1 MNCAKSQDNT
11 PNFDELLIADLKQA
25 INLLEEDVLY
35 QLQLSLEEYNQYCQA
50 KYLPNSIDKINT
62 PENETITKNLEDL
75 RNKIKNHL
83 RVYGVLEVEEFSDAG
98 EKLIEFAE
106 KPQGSIHDFEQIF
119 LDKLKNAQARKQA
132 QKD

>member
-1 MNCAKSQDNT
+1 MSKPENEWLNCAKSQDNT

-35 QLQLSLEEYNQYCQA
+35 QLQLSLEEYDQYCQA
-50 KYLPNSIDKINT
+50 KYLPNSIDKINIS
-62 PENETITKNLEDL
+62 ENETITKTLEGL

-83 RVYGVLEVEEFSDAG
+83 RVYGVLEVGEFSDAG

-106 KPQGSIHDFEQIF
+106 KPQG
-119 LDKLKNAQARKQA
+119 
-132 QKD
+132 